1 MRALWGPPGA
11 LLAVPATRG
20 ILRRSMLEPLLTR
33 LFPLLAL
40 SVVLSAGCVDR
51 ESRHVA
57 GSDLFL
63 RYCAS
68 CHGADAKGNGPIAG
82 ALKRPPADL
91 TTLAKRNGGRFDE
104 GAVMSMID
112 GRRLVAEHGSREM
125 PVWGVVFEE
134 EREGQPYQAYAGLLQ
149 SRALADY
156 LRSIQVTE

>member
-1 MRALWGPPGA
+1 MRALRGAPGA
-11 LLAVPATRG
+11 LLALPATRG
-20 ILRRSMLEPLLTR
+20 ILRRSMRTPFRSRLL
-33 LFPLLAL
+33 PLAL
-40 SVVLSAGCVDR
+40 AVAAAAAGCVDR

-68 CHGADAKGNGPIAG
+68 CHGVDAKGNGPIAH

-91 TTLAKRNGGRFDE
+91 TTLAKRSGGRFDE